1 MMGEFKMGI
10 KLEEILTYM
19 LEAKTVEDYKLFHDY
34 YIKTFINKK
43 KEDDESLKKKKQKE
57 V

>member
-1 MMGEFKMGI
+1 MSI
-10 KLEEILTYM
+10 KLEEIITYM
-19 LEAKTVEDYKLFHDY
+19 LEAKTIEDYKLFHDY

-43 KEDDESLKKKKQKE
+43 KEDDESESSKKKKQKE

>member
-1 MMGEFKMGI
+1 MGI

-34 YIKTFINKK
+34 YIKTFIDKK

>member
-1 MMGEFKMGI
+1 MSI
-10 KLEEILTYM
+10 KLEEIITYM
-19 LEAKTVEDYKLFHDY
+19 LEAKTIEDYRLFHDY

-43 KEDDESLKKKKQKE
+43 KEDDESESSKKKKQKE